1 MLDLSRWLG
10 GGYRVAGE
18 SREDLMADET
28 QAPTEDP
35 DEAAGPR

>member
-18 SREDLMADET
+18 PREDLAAEET
-28 QAPTEDP
+28 QAPTQDP
-35 DEAAGPR
+35 D